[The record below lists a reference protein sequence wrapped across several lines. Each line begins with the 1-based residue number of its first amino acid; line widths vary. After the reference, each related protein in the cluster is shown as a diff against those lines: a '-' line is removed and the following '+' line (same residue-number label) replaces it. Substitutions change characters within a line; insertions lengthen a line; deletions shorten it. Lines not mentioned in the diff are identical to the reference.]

1 MTRWFSMLVLLGVGC
16 TGCASGYRVHVNG
29 YSEPGRQVASGASI
43 YIATDPNSQNPIFER
58 QIKTKIASLLQGY
71 GYAPRAEPKDAEYR
85 LDFQLGTDSEK
96 VVGYTPVHG
105 YYGGYLGGHYR
116 GYGLGYTTYVPYAD
130 MRYDQWLVMR
140 LHASNPP
147 DADQVIWVGEAVIST
162 SQVELREAVDF
173 LLVGCIEFLGIDTGE
188 RVTLVIRKDDPR
200 VANPDVAPASGPRP

>member
-1 MTRWFSMLVLLGVGC
+1 MLVLLGVGC
-16 TGCASGYRVHVNG
+16 TGCTSGYRVHVNG

-58 QIKTKIASLLQGY
+58 QIQAKIASLLRGY
-71 GYAPRAEPKDAEYR
+71 GYVPRAESKDADYW

-105 YYGGYLGGHYR
+105 YYGGYLGSHYR

-140 LHASNPP
+140 LHASHPP
-147 DADQVIWVGEAVIST
+147 GADQVIWVGEAVIST
-162 SQVELREAVDF
+162 SQVALREAVDF
-173 LLVGCIEFLGIDTGE
+173 LLVGCIEFLGVDTGE
-188 RVTLVIRKDDPR
+188 RVTLTIRRNDPR
-200 VANPDVAPASGPRP
+200 VLSLDATSVSGTRQ